1 MPITQ
6 ITPDR
11 AKAVLDQDPSA
22 VYLDVRS
29 IPEFTQGHAAG
40 AINIPLMH
48 YNPATGMAP
57 NPEFP
62 KVAEAV
68 LPKDKKLVVGCKMG
82 GRSQK
87 ACEILARI
95 GYQNVSNIDGGF
107 GGNEHQKGWKDLG
120 LPVSTDNGEGVGYES
135 FVAGAQLR
143 PTPPNPR

>member
-1 MPITQ
+1 MPINQ
-6 ITPDR
+6 ITPEQ
-11 AKAVLDQDPSA
+11 AKTILDQDPNA

-29 IPEFTQGHAAG
+29 IPEFTQGHATG

-48 YNPATGMAP
+48 YNPAAGGMAP
-57 NPEFP
+57 NAEFP

-68 LPKDKKLVVGCKMG
+68 LPKDKPLVVGCKMG

-87 ACEILARI
+87 ACEILSRI

-135 FVAGAQLR
+135 LAAKAK
-143 PTPPNPR
+143 